1 MIILIINRIFGIVG
15 AVCTL
20 MLASV
25 VHAADYRAIVIPV
38 EMLPTYPITNI
49 NQLPQS
55 PNVGVLSH
63 LRFGFTTEPS
73 YLRPGV
79 PSKKIVT
86 LVVVDVSTGGFIPNV
101 NASFTQP
108 RPELNTTSGGHEH
121 ENSIRPVGSFSNLS
135 GNTGPSGFG
144 LTTTYEAPEASG
156 NLEFTFRCAICLD
169 EINYIHV
176 ELAGLETLPP
186 SAVYDLVGATPTHPD
201 NHYGTTSFVAKLQ
214 AVAAIYYINYP
225 NLPNN
230 RLAFNDI
237 SLQKGGLFD
246 IGATWTPPHSE
257 HRNGTNVDMS
267 LVPTA
272 RRLALRQL
280 LVSVGIGGQIY
291 VEGSHWHVR
300 E

>member
-1 MIILIINRIFGIVG
+1 
-15 AVCTL
+15 
-20 MLASV
+20 ML
-25 VHAADYRAIVIPV
+25 
-38 EMLPTYPITNI
+38 
-49 NQLPQS
+49 
-55 PNVGVLSH
+55 
-63 LRFGFTTEPS
+63 
-73 YLRPGV
+73 
-79 PSKKIVT
+79 
-86 LVVVDVSTGGFIPNV
+86 DVKFH
-101 NASFTQP
+101 
-108 RPELNTTSGGHEH
+108 RERH
-121 ENSIRPVGSFSNLS
+121 R
-135 GNTGPSGFG
+135 
-144 LTTTYEAPEASG
+144 
-156 NLEFTFRCAICLD
+156 
-169 EINYIHV
+169 
-176 ELAGLETLPP
+176 
-186 SAVYDLVGATPTHPD
+186 ATPTHPD